1 MFIRKEN
8 LKISHQTMDA
18 ETAMRQIGQILV
30 DAKSVQPTYI
40 ENMLSSY
47 KEFGP
52 YFVIAPG
59 VAIAHAKPDDS
70 VITND
75 IALMI
80 CHSPVNFQSH
90 NDPVTLLFGL
100 CATGAHQ
107 HMEVLTKVATLLS
120 DSDAINAITEAENET
135 ALYELLNTLADKT

>member
-1 MFIRKEN
+1 MFIRKQN
-8 LKISHQTMDA
+8 LKISRQVMDA
-18 ETAMRQIGQILV
+18 DTALRQIGQIMV
-30 DAKSVQPTYI
+30 EANSVKPAYI
-40 ENMLSSY
+40 ENMISSY

-70 VITND
+70 VLAND

-80 CHSPVNFQSH
+80 CQSPVTFLSH

-107 HMEVLTKVATLLS
+107 HMEVLAKVADLLS
-120 DSDAINAITEAENET
+120 DTEEIKKISEAESES
-135 ALYELLNTLADKT
+135 ALYDLLSALEDKT